1 MVVHRQTAGDER
13 VETFLEVYESSFDA
27 LYRYVLSRIGNHD
40 DADDILSDACLHVF
54 RRYQHVTDGEQLRKL
69 LFVTARNLVIDRSRH
84 IRTISLLTDCP
95 SADGQ
100 DAVTETVQDALA
112 ALEPDERDLIA
123 LKYFSRL
130 TFHEMGE
137 IMGISERTVQS
148 RIRSV
153 LQKMRVELAQEEY
166 HE

>member
-1 MVVHRQTAGDER
+1 MDS
-13 VETFLEVYESSFDA
+13 FLEVYESSFDA
-27 LYRYVLSRIGNHD
+27 LYRYVLSRIGNRD
-40 DADDILSDACLHVF
+40 DANDIVSDAFLRVF
-54 RRYQHVTDGEQLRKL
+54 RRYQHVTNTEQLRKL

-84 IRTISLLTDCP
+84 IRTVALPTDC
-95 SADGQ
+95 SSGEGQ
-100 DAVTETVQDALA
+100 DAVAETVHDALA

-130 TFHEMGE
+130 TFHEMSE

-148 RIRSV
+148 RLRTV
-153 LQKMRVELAQEEY
+153 LQKMRVNVAQEEY

>member
-1 MVVHRQTAGDER
+1 MNV
-13 VETFLEVYESSFDA
+13 FLEVYESGFDA

-40 DADDILSDACLHVF
+40 DTDDIVSDAFLRVF
-54 RRYQHVTDGEQLRKL
+54 HRYRRVTNTEQLRKL

-84 IRTISLLTDCP
+84 IQTVALPTDCP
-95 SADGQ
+95 SGEGQ
-100 DAVTETVQDALA
+100 DAVAETVQDALA

-130 TFHEMGE
+130 TFHEMSE
-137 IMGISERTVQS
+137 IMGINERTVQS
-148 RIRSV
+148 RLRTV
-153 LQKMRVELAQEEY
+153 LQKMRVNVAQEEY